1 MMTDIY
7 WMSASPSYEA
17 EKNRAMY
24 HCNRLTMAEKMA
36 ARRTLAKRS
45 ARSAN
50 MLATATKSLF
60 AALLTGVTR
69 S

>member
-24 HCNRLTMAEKMA
+24 HCANLTMAEKVA
-36 ARRTLAKRS
+36 ARRGLAKRN
-45 ARSAN
+45 AHGATIR
-50 MLATATKSLF
+50 ATATKSLL
-60 AALLTGVTR
+60 ATLLSGVTR
-69 S
+69 T